1 MKLHREIL
9 VQEMT
14 GPVPF
19 ELTLAEIIKGGDVD
33 NHYQVYVL
41 ALLSQFFKDGQ
52 RSTVGMLDGLP
63 TLSSEATSVA
73 VIEAIKAMSPAEKVS
88 LATYLLSCLE
98 VGESSLFNS
107 QMSTLDWMQYVLQRQ
122 R

>member
-19 ELTLAEIIKGGDVD
+19 ELTMREIIDNGDVT
-33 NHYQVYVL
+33 NHYHVYAL

-73 VIEAIKAMSPAEKVS
+73 VIESIKALSPAEKVG

-107 QMSTLDWMQYVLQRQ
+107 QMSTLDWIMYVLQRQ
-122 R
+122 K